1 MREGD
6 WIKKVGGDYDLGRV
20 GLVLKVQTNDVNTTI
35 ITVYV
40 GNEIKSWAGHL
51 VEVIG
56 QSPRILEAE

>member
-1 MREGD
+1 MKEGD
-6 WIKKVGGDYDLGRV
+6 WVKKVGGDYDLSRV

-35 ITVYV
+35 VTVYV

-56 QSPRILEAE
+56 HGPKIPG